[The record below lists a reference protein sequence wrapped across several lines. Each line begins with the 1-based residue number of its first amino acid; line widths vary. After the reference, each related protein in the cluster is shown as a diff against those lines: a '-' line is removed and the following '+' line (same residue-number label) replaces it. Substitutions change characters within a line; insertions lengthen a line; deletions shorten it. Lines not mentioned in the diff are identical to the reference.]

1 MVKANFASVYF
12 CRKCQCL
19 TLLTILFLFLTIT
32 PIPIHGIS
40 QGSIVDRKQ
49 NRTANDPSPPSLLTA
64 ISDRNGEV
72 PLFWFSSN
80 PEISEIAYY
89 QGGMLN
95 GFYVLPPWRE
105 NRVGV
110 RMSAPSALFYLLKSR
125 IYVSHQGAEFDTN
138 YKAPFFVTVH
148 LDSEGFPQN
157 DFLDSVS
164 ASASGED
171 SLALGEWVD
180 VEHNLLMTDSV
191 FWIVF
196 HWNEDTL
203 LSPLVGVDAFAN
215 IGNSLWGKRTFF
227 HFEWHNSDHNFM
239 IEAQILINSDT
250 TSEVDSFRI
259 YRSTDSSMLIDQ
271 NNLIATM
278 PGFQFQYT
286 DSDVVED
293 QTYFYRVT
301 SVTSPEESE
310 GSNQAQAT
318 PRRGA
323 ELVSDR
329 DEFFVSFSAGEK
341 ILDSLTLTNSG
352 GLPLRFKAQI
362 NMEEADWMGGSDSFG
377 HTWTDNNSQPG
388 LGFMWADIVS
398 RGMRIGDKGDD
409 NEDYGFF
416 PLGFSFPFY
425 DNTFDSIRIASDGWL
440 SFSPVIPCYTDSFL
454 CWANKCLPYLWGP
467 YDLLAPFWDDLKL
480 TDSSAIY
487 FFSNSDSAIISFLNL
502 YHFGSSNK
510 GPYTFQAILT
520 PNGEI
525 TFQYL
530 HLHDSFYSATVG
542 IQNRDGTVG
551 LELFCNQKELQ
562 DSLSIRIRPGWIKV
576 DSMKGW
582 IQSGESEILNL
593 TFDRLTYPRGI
604 YHANLLIDSWDKNHR
619 LEMKVIPL
627 TLCIDTTTSVD
638 WTDGVKPEGIMLF
651 QNYPNPFNPL
661 TSIQFT
667 VGSTQT
673 KAAVGGLRTAD
684 STQFTVHSPIP
695 TTLKIYNILGQKVR
709 TLVDE
714 VKMPGDYEVIWDG
727 KDDQGKEV
735 ASGIY
740 FCKLTVGSYQK
751 IRKMVLLK

>member
-1 MVKANFASVYF
+1 MMKANFSPVSF
-12 CRKCQCL
+12 CRKYHRVI
-19 TLLTILFLFLTIT
+19 LLIIFFLFL
-32 PIPIHGIS
+32 PISSVSILRIS

-49 NRTANDPSPPSLLTA
+49 NRTANDPSPPSFLTA
-64 ISDRNGEV
+64 ISDQNRKV
-72 PLFWFSSN
+72 PLFWFSPH
-80 PEISEIAYY
+80 PETSAIAYY

-105 NRVGV
+105 NRVAVG
-110 RMSAPSALFYLLKSR
+110 MSAPSVPFYLLKSK

-138 YKAPFFVTVH
+138 YNFKAPFFVTVH
-148 LDSEGFPQN
+148 SDSEGFPQ
-157 DFLDSVS
+157 DDVLDSVS
-164 ASASGED
+164 ASALGDDTLSD
-171 SLALGEWVD
+171 GEWVN
-180 VEHNLLMTDSV
+180 VEHHLLMTDSI
-191 FWIVF
+191 FWIMF
-196 HWNEDTL
+196 HWNEDTP
-203 LSPLVGVDAFAN
+203 LSPLVGEDSLPNV
-215 IGNSLWGKRTFF
+215 GNSLWGKRTFS
-227 HFEWHNSDHNFM
+227 HLEWHSCEFNLM
-239 IEAQILINSDT
+239 IRAQIVTNSDT
-250 TSEVDSFRI
+250 ALDVDSFRV
-259 YRSTDSSMLIDQ
+259 YRSTVPDFIIDSS
-271 NNLIATM
+271 NLI
-278 PGFQFQYT
+278 GSVLDSQFQYT
-286 DSDVVED
+286 DSEVDED

-301 SVTSPEESE
+301 SVASPEESE

-318 PRRGA
+318 PRRGT

-362 NMEEADWMGGSDSFG
+362 NMEEADGLSGSDPFG
-377 HTWTDNNSQPG
+377 YIWTDNNRQPG
-388 LGFMWADIVS
+388 LVFSWVDIEDKGVV
-398 RGMRIGDKGDD
+398 IGDSGDD

-425 DNTFDSIRIASDGWL
+425 GNTFDSIRIASDGWL

-467 YDLLAPFWDDLKL
+467 YDLLAPFWDDLIL

-487 FFSNSDSAIISFLNL
+487 FCSNNSDSAIISFLNF
-502 YHFGSSNK
+502 YHYGQGNK
-510 GPYTFQAILT
+510 GPYTFQTILT

-542 IQNRDGTVG
+542 IQNQDGTVG

-562 DSLSIRIRPGWIKV
+562 DSLSIKIRPGWIKV

-582 IQSGESEILNL
+582 IQPGESKILNL

-619 LEMKVIPL
+619 LETKVIPL

-661 TSIQFT
+661 TSIQYT
-667 VGSTQT
+667 VGSRQT
-673 KAAVGGLRTAD
+673 KAADGSRFVVRG
-684 STQFTVHSPIP
+684 PIP
-695 TTLKIYNILGQKVR
+695 TTLRIYNILGQKVR